1 MARKHSEETKR
12 KISEGQKRFWTA
24 EKRAEHSERVKL
36 SASKR
41 DCSLPEYAKESLRK
55 TARAKYEQWVA
66 SIDETTIATSKIWLY
81 QYLAEKQ
88 NDTCSSC
95 GFKGVNPYTGHSILE
110 LHHIDGDHTNW
121 HVSNIVLICPNC
133 HAMTDTFRN
142 VGGRTGKGRPVRR
155 SKQKTLD

>member
-24 EKRAEHSERVKL
+24 EKRAEHSERIKL

-66 SIDETTIATSKIWLY
+66 SIDETTIATSKVWLY
-81 QYLAEKQ
+81 RYLAENKMIL
-88 NDTCSSC
+88 
-95 GFKGVNPYTGHSILE
+95 VPLVVLRASIP
-110 LHHIDGDHTNW
+110 IQA
-121 HVSNIVLICPNC
+121 I
-133 HAMTDTFRN
+133 AF
-142 VGGRTGKGRPVRR
+142 
-155 SKQKTLD
+155 